1 MRKVGENDHSLN
13 DLNSMKTE
21 KLEMLRGANPK
32 SQSSQSLIRKQTTE
46 LKKHEKVAGFSPLSR
61 HSSEI
66 EEDKVKNVKFVD
78 KEMAKFVQKEIGLG
92 KKMRIWDRF
101 IHQERPVVK
110 TNGQQFP
117 KLPLS
122 NEKGWEIEAESES
135 NQTSKLQERTRY
147 S

>member
-1 MRKVGENDHSLN
+1 MRKVRENDYSLN
-13 DLNSMKTE
+13 DLSSMKTG
-21 KLEMLRGANPK
+21 KLWGANPK
-32 SQSSQSLIRKQTTE
+32 SQSSQSLINKQTTE
-46 LKKHEKVAGFSPLSR
+46 LKKHEAVAGSSQLSR
-61 HSSEI
+61 HSCES

-78 KEMAKFVQKEIGLG
+78 KKLSKFVQKEVGLG